1 MPRWLS
7 IISYPTHPRGIIVK
21 YPETVAARLRHT
33 QPHSISVQWKSTNYC
48 SLTFD
53 KKKKKYIYIYIIF
66 ASGLSGLHNGSSSTH
81 HCKRT
86 YTDPLLIL
94 SLKREFIFTSSL
106 TTILAFYIH
115 TEGWP
120 LTRLSTSD
128 RPAKGYKKLIKIHF
142 RVPNYFL

>member
-1 MPRWLS
+1 M
-7 IISYPTHPRGIIVK
+7 
-21 YPETVAARLRHT
+21 
-33 QPHSISVQWKSTNYC
+33 
-48 SLTFD
+48 
-53 KKKKKYIYIYIIF
+53 YIYIIF

-86 YTDPLLIL
+86 YTDTLLVL

-128 RPAKGYKKLIKIHF
+128 RPAKGYKILIKIHF
-142 RVPNYFL
+142 HVPNYFL